1 MKRLAYFVVTA
12 FLVAVS
18 CTNDEE
24 KAWFNK

>member
-1 MKRLAYFVVTA
+1 MKRFAYFVVTA